1 MSRGHRREAHERGA
15 NMEDLQN
22 DDLLP
27 TIDEFAELGTGDIQ
41 QTTYESVGDA
51 DSDAE
56 ADEIID

>member
-1 MSRGHRREAHERGA
+1 
-15 NMEDLQN
+15 MEDLQN